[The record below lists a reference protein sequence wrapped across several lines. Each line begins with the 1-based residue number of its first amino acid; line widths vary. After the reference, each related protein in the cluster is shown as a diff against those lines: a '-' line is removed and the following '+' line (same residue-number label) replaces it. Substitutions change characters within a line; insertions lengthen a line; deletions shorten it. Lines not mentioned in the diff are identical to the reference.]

1 MTHPSPIRGLRPDIQ
16 ALRAVAVS
24 MVVAFHL
31 RPDLLPG
38 GFVGVD
44 VFFVISGFL
53 ITLHLIERPPT
64 NVSGLLAFWGRRI
77 RRLLPASLLVLATSL
92 VAAWAFL
99 PETQWRATAEQTRA
113 AALYYV
119 NWTLLGDAVDY
130 LSADRVPTIVQ
141 HFWSLAVEEQFY
153 LLWPTLI
160 LVLTLLVRKHYAL
173 GLGLVVAASFAY
185 SVHLT
190 DTHPAAAYFSTWTR
204 IWELGAGGLLAAAAP
219 TIAARLKRG
228 PSLIGLLLVTA
239 GWIAIALS
247 GFLINSATP
256 FPGSAA
262 ALPIVGAVLVIA
274 GQTQFRPYSWLPVH
288 WLGDVSY
295 SIYLWHWPLMLV
307 LPVILAR
314 GAGAPGRGTLDNI
327 AIVLATLVLS
337 GLTKY
342 FVEDRFRTPEWS
354 RRLRATYVLGAA
366 GMAIVVSM
374 AFALH
379 FIEARGMDSAQAEL
393 ESALATKDPCL
404 GAGSLDLDLGCPEA
418 KGPVIPSPAL
428 AENDRGPAY
437 HDQPSTGN
445 DCSSKDN
452 EGFPLVTCTFGDPKG
467 KFDVALFGN
476 SHAAQWLPAL
486 IEVAKARHWKITTYI
501 VSSCVPVE
509 LRADW
514 DRGNK
519 AATQCLRWTGDA
531 IAKIKAER
539 PNLIVFTNRTSNPAK
554 GEDSLRDS
562 YDEWEAAY
570 RKTLTRLTATK
581 RPIVV
586 IQDNPASIWSDIK
599 SPPDCIASR
608 KNPDDCSGPRSKWVP
623 DDPEVGAAES
633 LKGRGINVVD
643 LNDYLCTLNTCKSV
657 VGGVI
662 AYADGSH
669 MTATFNRTLA
679 PYLDEELQEALG
691 K

>member
-1 MTHPSPIRGLRPDIQ
+1 VTHPSPIRDLRPDIQ

-24 MVVAFHL
+24 IVVAFHL

-53 ITLHLIERPPT
+53 ITRHLVEHPPT
-64 NVSGLLAFWGRRI
+64 NASGLLAFWGRRI
-77 RRLLPASLLVLATSL
+77 RRLLPASLLVLATSV

-99 PETQWRATAEQTRA
+99 PETQWQATAEQARS

-119 NWTLLGDAVDY
+119 NWTLLGNAVDY

-141 HFWSLAVEEQFY
+141 HYWSLAVEEQFY
-153 LLWPTLI
+153 LLWPI
-160 LVLTLLVRKHYAL
+160 LLLLLTLLARKRYAI
-173 GLGLVVAASFAY
+173 GLGVVVAASFAY
-185 SVHLT
+185 SIYLT
-190 DTHPAAAYFSTWTR
+190 DLHPAAAYFSTWTR
-204 IWELGAGGLLAAAAP
+204 IWELGAGGLLAVLSP
-219 TIAARLKRG
+219 RIAAGLKRAPG
-228 PSLIGLLLVTA
+228 AISLLLVGA
-239 GWIAIALS
+239 GWVGIALS
-247 GFLINSATP
+247 CFVINSNTL

-262 ALPIVGAVLVIA
+262 ALPIVGALLVIA
-274 GQTQFRPYSWLPVH
+274 GKVQFRPYSWLPVH

-295 SIYLWHWPLMLV
+295 SVYLWHWPLLLV
-307 LPVILAR
+307 LPVIIAR

-327 AIVLATLVLS
+327 AIVLTTLVLA

-342 FVEDRFRTPEWS
+342 FVEDRFRTLAWTK
-354 RRLRATYVLGAA
+354 RLRATYVMGAA
-366 GMAIVVSM
+366 GMAIVV
-374 AFALH
+374 ALATTLH
-379 FIEARGMDSAQAEL
+379 FIEARGMDTAQAEL
-393 ESALATKDPCL
+393 ESALATKDKCL
-404 GAGSLDLDLGCPEA
+404 GAGSLDLDLGCPEPT
-418 KGPVIPSPAL
+418 GTPIPSPPL

-437 HDQPSTGN
+437 EDQPSTGN
-445 DCSSKDN
+445 DCSSKDK

-476 SHAAQWLPAL
+476 SHAAQWLPA
-486 IEVAKARHWKITTYI
+486 IVDVAKARHWKITTYI

-514 DRGNK
+514 DRGSK
-519 AATQCLRWTGDA
+519 AATECLRWTNHA

-539 PNLIVFTNRTSNPAK
+539 PDLIVFTNRTSNPAK
-554 GEDSLRDS
+554 GENSLRDS
-562 YDEWEAAY
+562 FNEWEAAY
-570 RKTLTRLTATK
+570 HKTLTRLATIK
-581 RPIVV
+581 RPIAV
-586 IQDNPASIWSDIK
+586 IQDTPASIWSDIK
-599 SPPDCIASR
+599 SPPDCVASR
-608 KNPDDCSGPRSKWVP
+608 KNVDDCSGPRSTWVP
-623 DDPEVGAAES
+623 DDPAVAAAETMKRS
-633 LKGRGINVVD
+633 KVNVVD
-643 LNDYLCTLNTCKSV
+643 LNDYLCTLNTCYAV

>member
-1 MTHPSPIRGLRPDIQ
+1 
-16 ALRAVAVS
+16 
-24 MVVAFHL
+24 MVVAYHL

-53 ITLHLIERPPT
+53 ITLHLVERPPT
-64 NVSGLLAFWGRRI
+64 NLGGLLAFWGRRI
-77 RRLLPASLLVLATSL
+77 RRLLPASLLVLAASV
-92 VAAWAFL
+92 VATWLFL
-99 PETQWRATAEQTRA
+99 PETQWQATAEQTRS

-119 NWTLLGDAVDY
+119 NWTLLGNAVDY

-141 HFWSLAVEEQFY
+141 HYWSLAVEEQFY
-153 LLWPTLI
+153 ILWPILI
-160 LVLTLLVRKHYAL
+160 LALTLLVRKHYAI
-173 GLGLVVAASFAY
+173 GLGIVVAASFAY

-190 DTHPAAAYFSTWTR
+190 ATHPAAAYFSTWTR
-204 IWELGAGGLLAAAAP
+204 IWELGAGGLLAAGAAKL
-219 TIAARLKRG
+219 AVGLKRG
-228 PSLIGLLLVTA
+228 PRAVGVALAGA

-247 GFLINSATP
+247 GFLITSSTP

-262 ALPIVGAVLVIA
+262 ALPIIGAVLVIA
-274 GQTQFRPYSWLPVH
+274 GQTQFRLYSWLPVH

-295 SIYLWHWPLMLV
+295 SIYLWHWPLLII
-307 LPVILAR
+307 LPVAIAQ

-327 AIVLATLVLS
+327 AIILTTLVLA
-337 GLTKY
+337 GLTKH
-342 FVEDRFRTPEWS
+342 FVEDRFRTPAWS
-354 RRLRATYVLGAA
+354 ARLRATYVAGAT
-366 GMAIVVSM
+366 GMALVVLM
-374 AFALH
+374 ATALH
-379 FIEARGMDSAQAEL
+379 VVEARGMDSAQAEL

-418 KGPVIPSPAL
+418 KGPVIPSPSL

-437 HDQPSTGN
+437 EDQPDTGN
-445 DCSSKDN
+445 DCSSKDK

-476 SHAAQWLPAL
+476 SHAAQWLPAV
-486 IEVAKARHWKITTYI
+486 IDVAKARHWKVTTYI

-509 LRADW
+509 LEADW
-514 DRGNK
+514 DRGNE
-519 AATQCLRWTGDA
+519 AAKDCLRWTNQA

-562 YDEWEAAY
+562 NDEWEAAY
-570 RKTLTRLTATK
+570 RKTLIRLSATK
-581 RPIVV
+581 RPIAV
-586 IQDNPASIWSDIK
+586 IQDTPASIWSDIK
-599 SPPDCIASR
+599 SPPECIAAR
-608 KNPDDCSGPRSKWVP
+608 KDPDDCSGPRSKWVP
-623 DDPEVGAAES
+623 DDPAVAAAES
-633 LKGRGINVVD
+633 LYGRRINVVD
-643 LNDYLCTLNTCKSV
+643 LNDYLCTLNTCYSI

>member
-1 MTHPSPIRGLRPDIQ
+1 
-16 ALRAVAVS
+16 
-24 MVVAFHL
+24 
-31 RPDLLPG
+31 
-38 GFVGVD
+38 

-53 ITLHLIERPPT
+53 IKLHLIQRPPT
-64 NVSGLLAFWGRRI
+64 NMSGLLAFWGRRI
-77 RRLLPASLLVLATSL
+77 RRLLPASLLVLATSV
-92 VAAWAFL
+92 VAAWALL
-99 PETQWRATAEQTRA
+99 PETQWQATAEQARA

-119 NWTLLGDAVDY
+119 NWTLLGNAVDY

-141 HFWSLAVEEQFY
+141 HYWSLAVEEQFY
-153 LLWPTLI
+153 ILWPILI
-160 LVLTLLVRKHYAL
+160 LVLTLLVRKHFAI
-173 GLGLVVAASFAY
+173 GLGVVVAASFAY
-185 SVHLT
+185 SIHLT
-190 DTHPAAAYFSTWTR
+190 ATHPAAAYFSTWTR
-204 IWELGAGGLLAAAAP
+204 IWELGAGGLLATGAAKLA
-219 TIAARLKRG
+219 TGLSRG
-228 PSLIGLLLVTA
+228 PRATGGVLAGA

-247 GFLINSATP
+247 GFLITSTTP
-256 FPGSAA
+256 FPGWAA

-274 GQTQFRPYSWLPVH
+274 GQTQFRVYSWLPVH

-295 SIYLWHWPLMLV
+295 SVYLWHWPLLIV
-307 LPVILAR
+307 LPVALAR

-327 AIVLATLVLS
+327 AIIVATLVLS
-337 GLTKY
+337 GLTKR
-342 FVEDRFRTPEWS
+342 FVEDRFRTPDWS
-354 RRLRATYVLGAA
+354 RRLRATYALGAA
-366 GMAIVVSM
+366 GMAIVVTM
-374 AFALH
+374 ALALH
-379 FIEARGMDSAQAEL
+379 YVEARGMDSAQAEL
-393 ESALATKDPCL
+393 ESALSSKDPCL
-404 GAGSLDLDLGCPEA
+404 GAGSLDLELGCPEA

-437 HDQPSTGN
+437 KDQPDTGN

-476 SHAAQWLPAL
+476 SHAAQWLPA
-486 IEVAKARHWKITTYI
+486 INDVAKARHWKVTTYI

-509 LRADW
+509 LEADW
-514 DRGNK
+514 DRGNE
-519 AATQCLRWTGDA
+519 AAKECLRWTNQA
-531 IAKIKAER
+531 IAKIKHER

-570 RKTLTRLTATK
+570 RKTLTRLAAVK

-586 IQDNPASIWSDIK
+586 IQDTPASIWSDIK
-599 SPPDCIASR
+599 SPPECIAAR
-608 KNPDDCSGPRSKWVP
+608 KNPDDCSGPRSTWVP
-623 DDPEVGAAES
+623 DDPAVTAAES
-633 LKGRGINVVD
+633 LHGRKVNVVD
-643 LNDYLCTLNTCKSV
+643 LNDYLCTLNTCYSI

>member
-1 MTHPSPIRGLRPDIQ
+1 
-16 ALRAVAVS
+16 
-24 MVVAFHL
+24 MVVVYHL
-31 RPDLLPG
+31 RSDLLPG

-77 RRLLPASLLVLATSL
+77 RRLLPASLLVLATS
-92 VAAWAFL
+92 VIAAWAFL
-99 PETQWRATAEQTRA
+99 PETQWRATAEQARA

-119 NWTLLGDAVDY
+119 NWSLLGNAVDY

-160 LVLTLLVRKHYAL
+160 LVLTLLLRKHYAI

-185 SVHLT
+185 SIHLT

-219 TIAARLKRG
+219 RLAAGLKRG
-228 PSLIGLLLVTA
+228 PRAIGLLLAGA
-239 GWIAIALS
+239 GWIAIAVS
-247 GFLINSATP
+247 GFLITNTTP

-274 GQTQFRPYSWLPVH
+274 GQRQFRPYSWLPVH

-307 LPVILAR
+307 LPVIIAR
-314 GAGAPGRGTLDNI
+314 GAGDPGRGTLDNI

-342 FVEDRFRTPEWS
+342 FVEDRFRTAAWS
-354 RRLRATYVLGAA
+354 QRLRATYAMGAA
-366 GMAIVVSM
+366 GMAIVVAL

-379 FIEARGMDSAQAEL
+379 LVEERGTDSAQAEL
-393 ESALATKDPCL
+393 EAALAGKDPCL
-404 GAGSLDLDLGCPEA
+404 GAGSLDLDLGCPAA
-418 KGPVIPSPAL
+418 KGPVIPSPTL

-437 HDQPSTGN
+437 EDQSNGE

-467 KFDVALFGN
+467 TFELALFGN
-476 SHAAQWLPAL
+476 SHAAQWLPA
-486 IEVAKARHWKITTYI
+486 IIDVAKARHWKVTTYI

-514 DRGNK
+514 DRGSK
-519 AATQCLRWTGDA
+519 AATQCMRWTDDA
-531 IAKIKAER
+531 IAKVKATR
-539 PNLIVFTNRTSNPAK
+539 PNLIVFSNRTSNPVQ

-562 YDEWEAAY
+562 FNEWESGY
-570 RKTLTRLTATK
+570 RTTLTRLAAAK
-581 RPIVV
+581 RPIAV
-586 IQDNPASIWSDIK
+586 IQDTPASIWSDIP

-608 KNPDDCSGPRSKWVP
+608 KDPDDCSGPRSKWVP
-623 DDPEVGAAES
+623 DDPAVSAAES
-633 LKGRGINVVD
+633 LEGRNINVVD
-643 LNDYLCTLNTCKSV
+643 LNDYLCTLNTCYSI

-669 MTATFNRTLA
+669 MTATFNRTMA
-679 PYLDEELQEALG
+679 PYLDDELQEALG